1 MTITKVTS
9 KAVEAD
15 AKYPIDVDTVDGIHA
30 ASTATAN
37 RTLALDSGSQ
47 LPASA
52 DMVDGKHFSDFNKGS
67 VTFILGNK
75 DGVIVSGESAMA
87 CFSFAC
93 TITEVHVR
101 ELDETSG
108 SVALSLGRADGDS
121 DSTWDSITT
130 PSLTSQWYR
139 AITGLTHSIT
149 AGDWVKAASTGAG
162 TSTRHVAITVF
173 FERT

>member
-1 MTITKVTS
+1 MTTNKITS

-15 AKYPIDVDTVDGIHA
+15 AKYPIDVDSVDGIDA
-30 ASTATAN
+30 ASSATAN
-37 RTLALDSGSQ
+37 QLLALDGSSQ

-52 DMVDGKHFSDFNKGS
+52 DMVDGKHWTDMNKGS
-67 VTFILGNK
+67 ATFILGNK
-75 DGVIVSGESAMA
+75 DRVIESGESSMA

-101 ELDETSG
+101 EVGEISG
-108 SVALSLGRADGDS
+108 SVAISLGRADGDS
-121 DSTWDSITT
+121 DSSWDSIAT

-139 AITGLTHSIT
+139 AITGLTHTIT
-149 AGDWVKAASTGAG
+149 AGDWVKAATTGDG
-162 TSTRHVAITVF
+162 TSTKQVAVTVF